1 MINIQN
7 LNKVFKNNCVLKD
20 INLKINAGEFV
31 TLLGSSGSGKTTLL
45 NCISGFETVSSGNV
59 YIDDILINSVPSN
72 KRNVGMVFQNYNLFP
87 HMTAL
92 ANVEFPLKL
101 KNIPATVSAM
111 EMLDKLGL
119 SDHYNSYPDK
129 LSGGQQQRVALAR
142 ALVYNPKIILMDEPL
157 GALDLKLRNE
167 LQLVI
172 KNINKQEKI
181 TMLYVTH
188 DITEAFVMSDRI
200 AILNEGVIQQFDT
213 PKEIYKNPVNQFVK
227 DLIQSAFYHIEELQK
242 MIT

>member
-7 LNKVFKNNCVLKD
+7 LNKVFKNKCVLKD
-20 INLKINAGEFV
+20 INLKINSGEFV

-45 NCISGFETVSSGNV
+45 NCISGFENVSSGNV
-59 YIDDILINSVPSN
+59 YIDNILINSVPSN
-72 KRNVGMVFQNYNLFP
+72 KRNVGMVFQNYSLFP

-101 KNIPATVSAM
+101 KNIPATVLSM

-119 SDHYNSYPDK
+119 SEHYNSYPDK

-213 PKEIYKNPVNQFVK
+213 PRELYKNPVNQFVK
-227 DLIQSAFYHIEELQK
+227 DLIQSAFYQVEELQR
-242 MIT
+242 TVA

>member
-1 MINIQN
+1 
-7 LNKVFKNNCVLKD
+7 
-20 INLKINAGEFV
+20 
-31 TLLGSSGSGKTTLL
+31 
-45 NCISGFETVSSGNV
+45 
-59 YIDDILINSVPSN
+59 
-72 KRNVGMVFQNYNLFP
+72 
-87 HMTAL
+87 
-92 ANVEFPLKL
+92 
-101 KNIPATVSAM
+101 
-111 EMLDKLGL
+111 MLDKLGL
-119 SDHYNSYPDK
+119 SEHYDSYPDK

-142 ALVYNPKIILMDEPL
+142 ALIYNPKIILMDEPL

-213 PKEIYKNPVNQFVK
+213 PKELNKNPVNQFVK
-227 DLIQSAFYHIEELQK
+227 DLIQSAFYHIEELQR
-242 MIT
+242 TVA